1 MTIAI
6 KQSVTA
12 ACMGAEDEGITIMW
26 QAVARNGKG
35 HQAVVVVG
43 PVVGCNVIV
52 LWRFLSPGKAEIP
65 FSRKL
70 DL

>member
-12 ACMGAEDEGITIMW
+12 ACVGAEDKGLTIMW

-35 HQAVVVVG
+35 HQAVVVVA
-43 PVVGCNVIV
+43 PVARCNVIV
-52 LWRFLSPGKAEIP
+52 LWRFVVIPRSP
-65 FSRKL
+65 
-70 DL
+70 